1 MNSIHNCTSTISPH
15 QGHISLSSTSQTGK
29 LLYRLRSKRTPNEAL
44 IAISLHTHPEQSI
57 TIQTKLSL
65 FLIAYTIF
73 TVHLRRQLKPRI
85 LRARSFK
92 RPSPL
97 APLNLYLWCS
107 EIFKMERSLMASTFM
122 QEARIPATISYH
134 LPCNLPSLHR
144 DIELAGRAC
153 PESDKIRRHGSQNSL
168 KS

>member
-1 MNSIHNCTSTISPH
+1 MNSIHTAPRRSPPPRGSHITIIDISNRQTSLPASI
-15 QGHISLSSTSQTGK
+15 K
-29 LLYRLRSKRTPNEAL
+29 KDPNEAL
-44 IAISLHTHPEQSI
+44 IATSFHTHPEQSI

-65 FLIAYTIF
+65 FLIAYTLF

-97 APLNLYLWCS
+97 APLNLFLWCS

-122 QEARIPATISYH
+122 QEARILATISYH

-153 PESDKIRRHGSQNSL
+153 PESDKIRRHCSQNSL